1 MIDKKVIYEEVI
13 LDNIEKVKNIKIVK
27 RDINISL
34 LQNKIKAIYG
44 VRRSGKTYFLFQ
56 IISSSYKDDFIY
68 INFEDERLINITI
81 DELNDFLK
89 IALSI
94 KNTKNLFFDEI
105 QNINNWELFIR
116 RLNDEGYNLFVTGSS
131 SKLLSKEIATSLRG
145 RSLSREIFPLNFKEF
160 LKFNNIEC
168 NLQLSTAEKS
178 KMLSYVNNFFKFGGF
193 PELVFLNDDLKKEIL
208 KEYLEGIFYRDIVER
223 YNIRNIKEL
232 RVLRNILIN
241 LYSNEISIK
250 KITFFLKEYNTKIS
264 RESIYTYMSYFEDA
278 YLIFSLENF
287 SYKSKIKPNSKL
299 YVIDGAWNF
308 SLSVDK
314 NKGKILE
321 NMVLLE
327 LRKYGFVENENLFYC
342 KGRNYEV
349 DFLIEREDGSQEL
362 FQVCYELNE
371 MNKEREFGA
380 FKKAINDLKLKDT
393 KLKIITHD
401 DESFKRISI
410 GNEEYIVEVI
420 PFWKWCFLYNID
432 AQ

>member
-1 MIDKKVIYEEVI
+1 M
-13 LDNIEKVKNIKIVK
+13 
-27 RDINISL
+27 
-34 LQNKIKAIYG
+34 
-44 VRRSGKTYFLFQ
+44 
-56 IISSSYKDDFIY
+56 
-68 INFEDERLINITI
+68 
-81 DELNDFLK
+81 
-89 IALSI
+89 
-94 KNTKNLFFDEI
+94 
-105 QNINNWELFIR
+105 
-116 RLNDEGYNLFVTGSS
+116 
-131 SKLLSKEIATSLRG
+131 
-145 RSLSREIFPLNFKEF
+145 
-160 LKFNNIEC
+160 
-168 NLQLSTAEKS
+168 
-178 KMLSYVNNFFKFGGF
+178 
-193 PELVFLNDDLKKEIL
+193 
-208 KEYLEGIFYRDIVER
+208 
-223 YNIRNIKEL
+223 

-371 MNKEREFGA
+371 LNKEREFGA
-380 FKKAINDLKLKDT
+380 FQKAINDLQLKDT
-393 KLKIITHD
+393 KLEIITHD
-401 DESFKRISI
+401 DESFTRISI
-410 GNEEYIVEVI
+410 A
-420 PFWKWCFLYNID
+420 K
-432 AQ
+432 